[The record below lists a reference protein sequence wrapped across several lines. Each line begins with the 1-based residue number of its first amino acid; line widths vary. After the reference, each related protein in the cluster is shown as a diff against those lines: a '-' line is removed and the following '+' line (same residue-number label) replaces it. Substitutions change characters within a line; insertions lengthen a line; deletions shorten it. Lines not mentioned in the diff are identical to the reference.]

1 MQSKTRIHTTAA
13 LPMRACSIQATPLTS
28 TRSISGTYSIK
39 KHLQLSHNRQ
49 PTTSIHRRSPV
60 SVEALRN
67 IDWPEAL
74 LFDCDGVL
82 VCINTIL
89 LNLLFQ
95 PTPITHPSPS
105 PLLLQVDTEAEG
117 HRVAFNEAFKRKSLN
132 HQWSLEQYGVLLEIG
147 GGKERMNHY
156 FSSCSNQEPWLST
169 TDPDQR
175 KSFLKELH
183 ELKTDIFN
191 ELIESGKLPLRP
203 GVKRL
208 IEEAMD
214 NGVKV
219 AVCSTSNE
227 RAVSNI
233 VKVMLGPRIFENMR
247 VYAGDVVPK
256 KKPAPDI
263 YNLAAKELGVEP
275 ARCVVIEDSQIGL
288 AAAKAAGM
296 RCIVTQSYYT
306 KNEEFRIADAVFDYI
321 GEATDERFSLN
332 DLTTPGIVELKKKS
346 VIALA

>member
-1 MQSKTRIHTTAA
+1 MT
-13 LPMRACSIQATPLTS
+13 
-28 TRSISGTYSIK
+28 
-39 KHLQLSHNRQ
+39 LQPI
-49 PTTSIHRRSPV
+49 PT
-60 SVEALRN
+60 
-67 IDWPEAL
+67 
-74 LFDCDGVL
+74 
-82 VCINTIL
+82 
-89 LNLLFQ
+89 
-95 PTPITHPSPS
+95 THPSPS
-105 PLLLQVDTEAEG
+105 PSPSPLLQVDTEAEG

-214 NGVKV
+214 NDVKV

-233 VKVMLGPRIFENMR
+233 VKVMLGPRIFDNMK

-306 KNEEFRIADAVFDYI
+306 KNEEFRIADAVFDCI
-321 GEATDERFSLN
+321 GEAGDERFSLN